1 MPKFQYTARNLSGGK
16 VSGNVEAEGEIAAAR
31 LLENRE
37 LFPIDVWNPE
47 AGESAT
53 SFRRRISSR
62 DLGVMYGQLSDL
74 LASGVP
80 LLRSLKSL
88 VKSTVNK
95 RLAVVLREI
104 HNEVA
109 DGQSLHKSKAGR
121 QDIFPTL
128 HTVMVQAGERAS
140 FLDDVLESL
149 SVFLERLDELQGKV
163 LGALVYP
170 SMLVLLGGSVM
181 IGALVFFVPKFEPM
195 LAGIDKPMPTEIV
208 FLLSESVRRY
218 WLIIAAGI
226 GGLIAFFWSVLQS
239 QAGKQAME
247 RWRLKI
253 PVAGNAL
260 RMVAITRFCRILGT
274 MLANGVP
281 ILQALAISRDA
292 TGSVLLA
299 KNIDEAIENVRA
311 GEPLTEPLK
320 AGGMFP
326 EQVIAM
332 ISVAEESNQMQ
343 KVLLQIAD
351 SVERRTN
358 QQVDQSVR
366 LIEPAILS
374 LVAAGI
380 GFLALGLLLPIFTM
394 ASSLGQ
400 NKNRLAKPNK
410 MAWARLTF
418 CS

>member
-37 LFPIDVWNPE
+37 LFPIDVWNSE
-47 AGESAT
+47 AGKSAT

-109 DGQSLHKSKAGR
+109 DGQSLHKSMAGH

-149 SVFLERLDELQGKV
+149 SVFLERLDELQSKV

-253 PVAGNAL
+253 PVAGTAL

-358 QQVDQSVR
+358 QQVDQAVR
-366 LIEPAILS
+366 LIEPAILC
-374 LVAAGI
+374 LVAVGI

-400 NKNRLAKPNK
+400 
-410 MAWARLTF
+410 
-418 CS
+418 S

>member
-37 LFPIDVWNPE
+37 LFPIDVWSPE

-109 DGQSLHKSKAGR
+109 DGQSLHKSMAGH

-149 SVFLERLDELQGKV
+149 SVFLERLDELQSKV

-253 PVAGNAL
+253 PVAGTAL

-292 TGSVLLA
+292 TGSALLA

-358 QQVDQSVR
+358 QQVDQAVR
-366 LIEPAILS
+366 LIEPAILC
-374 LVAAGI
+374 LVAVGI

-400 NKNRLAKPNK
+400 
-410 MAWARLTF
+410 
-418 CS
+418 S

>member
-37 LFPIDVWNPE
+37 LFPIDVWNSE
-47 AGESAT
+47 AGKSAT

-109 DGQSLHKSKAGR
+109 DGQSLHESMAGH

-149 SVFLERLDELQGKV
+149 SVFLERLDELQSKV

-292 TGSVLLA
+292 TGSALLA

-358 QQVDQSVR
+358 QQVDQAVR
-366 LIEPAILS
+366 LIEPAILC
-374 LVAAGI
+374 LVAVGI

-400 NKNRLAKPNK
+400 
-410 MAWARLTF
+410 
-418 CS
+418 S

>member
-37 LFPIDVWNPE
+37 LFPIDVWNSE

-109 DGQSLHKSKAGR
+109 DGQSLHKSMAGH

-170 SMLVLLGGSVM
+170 TMLVLLGGSVM

-195 LAGIDKPMPTEIV
+195 LAGMDKPMPTEIV

-292 TGSVLLA
+292 TGSALLA

-358 QQVDQSVR
+358 QQVDQAVR
-366 LIEPAILS
+366 LIEPAILC

-400 NKNRLAKPNK
+400 
-410 MAWARLTF
+410 
-418 CS
+418 S

>member
-37 LFPIDVWNPE
+37 LFPIDVWSPE
-47 AGESAT
+47 AGGSAT

-109 DGQSLHKSKAGR
+109 DGQSLHKSMAGH

-358 QQVDQSVR
+358 QQVDQAVR
-366 LIEPAILS
+366 LIEPAILC
-374 LVAAGI
+374 LVAVGI

-400 NKNRLAKPNK
+400 
-410 MAWARLTF
+410 
-418 CS
+418 S

>member
-37 LFPIDVWNPE
+37 LFPIDVWNSE

-109 DGQSLHKSKAGR
+109 DGQSLHESMAGH
-121 QDIFPTL
+121 QDVFPTL

-195 LAGIDKPMPTEIV
+195 LAGMDKPMPTEIV

-292 TGSVLLA
+292 TGSALLA

-358 QQVDQSVR
+358 QQVDQAVR
-366 LIEPAILS
+366 LIEPAILC

-400 NKNRLAKPNK
+400 
-410 MAWARLTF
+410 
-418 CS
+418 S

>member
-37 LFPIDVWNPE
+37 LFPIDVWSPE
-47 AGESAT
+47 AGGSAT

-109 DGQSLHKSKAGR
+109 DGQSLHKSMAGH

-358 QQVDQSVR
+358 QQVDQAVR
-366 LIEPAILS
+366 LIEPAILC

-400 NKNRLAKPNK
+400 
-410 MAWARLTF
+410 
-418 CS
+418 S

>member
-37 LFPIDVWNPE
+37 LFPIDVWNSE
-47 AGESAT
+47 AGKSAT

-109 DGQSLHKSKAGR
+109 DGQSLHKSMAGH

-170 SMLVLLGGSVM
+170 TMLVLLGGSVM

-195 LAGIDKPMPTEIV
+195 LAGMDKPMPTEIV

-292 TGSVLLA
+292 TGSALLA

-358 QQVDQSVR
+358 QQVDQAVR
-366 LIEPAILS
+366 LIEPAILC

-400 NKNRLAKPNK
+400 
-410 MAWARLTF
+410 
-418 CS
+418 S

>member
-37 LFPIDVWNPE
+37 LFPIDVWSPE
-47 AGESAT
+47 AGGSAT

-104 HNEVA
+104 HNEAA
-109 DGQSLHKSKAGR
+109 DGQSLHKSMAGH

-358 QQVDQSVR
+358 QQVDQAVR
-366 LIEPAILS
+366 LIEPAILC
-374 LVAAGI
+374 LVAVGI

-400 NKNRLAKPNK
+400 
-410 MAWARLTF
+410 
-418 CS
+418 S

>member
-37 LFPIDVWNPE
+37 LFPIDVWSPE
-47 AGESAT
+47 AGGSAT

-109 DGQSLHKSKAGR
+109 DGQSLHKSMAGH

-326 EQVIAM
+326 DQVIAM
-332 ISVAEESNQMQ
+332 ISIAEESNQMQ

-358 QQVDQSVR
+358 QQVDQAVR
-366 LIEPAILS
+366 LIEPAILC

-400 NKNRLAKPNK
+400 
-410 MAWARLTF
+410 
-418 CS
+418 S

>member
-37 LFPIDVWNPE
+37 LFPIDVWNSE

-109 DGQSLHKSKAGR
+109 NGQSLHKSMAGH
-121 QDIFPTL
+121 QDVFPTL

-195 LAGIDKPMPTEIV
+195 LAGMDKPMPTEIV

-292 TGSVLLA
+292 TGSALLA

-358 QQVDQSVR
+358 QQVDQAVR
-366 LIEPAILS
+366 LIEPVILCM
-374 LVAAGI
+374 VAAGI

-400 NKNRLAKPNK
+400 G
-410 MAWARLTF
+410 
-418 CS
+418 

>member
-37 LFPIDVWNPE
+37 LFPIDVWNSE
-47 AGESAT
+47 AGKSAT

-109 DGQSLHKSKAGR
+109 DGQSLHKSMAGH

-170 SMLVLLGGSVM
+170 TMLVLLGGSVM

-195 LAGIDKPMPTEIV
+195 LAGMDKPMPTEIV

-292 TGSVLLA
+292 TGSTLLA

-358 QQVDQSVR
+358 QQVDQAVR
-366 LIEPAILS
+366 LIEPAILC

-400 NKNRLAKPNK
+400 
-410 MAWARLTF
+410 
-418 CS
+418 S

>member
-37 LFPIDVWNPE
+37 LFPIDVWNSE
-47 AGESAT
+47 AGKSAT

-95 RLAVVLREI
+95 RLADVLREI

-109 DGQSLHKSKAGR
+109 DGQSLHKSMAGH

-170 SMLVLLGGSVM
+170 TMLVLLGGSVM

-195 LAGIDKPMPTEIV
+195 LAGMDKPMPTEIV

-292 TGSVLLA
+292 TGSALLA

-358 QQVDQSVR
+358 QQVDQAVR
-366 LIEPAILS
+366 LIEPAILC

-400 NKNRLAKPNK
+400 
-410 MAWARLTF
+410 
-418 CS
+418 S